1 MDGAKKIYIHKSH
14 SKREMVELIAH
25 YRINVGEPTQYN
37 KKELQEIFIDKLL
50 DMSDEDI
57 KYDNKYFCNSI
68 EDVVKYLITYN
79 VRKILS
85 VKEKESIMKISK
97 RLNNYA
103 KNDYDMDY
111 TMYQN
116 LYEII
121 TDAQRIAKFGE
132 SPTIRK
138 TIQLINLDPKININI
153 RPYLTTA
160 DAIALEEEEKRL
172 KKECNSGLII
182 RQSTKEN
189 PIIIRFD

>member
-121 TDAQRIAKFGE
+121 DAQRIAKFGE